1 MNILLDTCTFLWIIT
16 EADELS
22 EKARELFINPDN
34 AVYLSAVSEWEMAVK
49 YSLGRLPLPQN
60 PLQYIPDQRKKHAIV
75 SLSLDEESALHL
87 TRLPDIH
94 KDPFDRM
101 LISQALVHGFVILS
115 PDEFIY
121 QYPARVIW

>member
-34 AVYLSAVSEWEMAVK
+34 AVYLSTVSEWEMAVK

-60 PLQYIPDQRKKHAIV
+60 PL
-75 SLSLDEESALHL
+75 
-87 TRLPDIH
+87 
-94 KDPFDRM
+94 
-101 LISQALVHGFVILS
+101 
-115 PDEFIY
+115 
-121 QYPARVIW
+121 